1 MPDPVRSSARAC
13 DRFNC
18 ASSYPCSWSIT
29 GMLHVAGI
37 GAMIHITAQMP
48 VLVAIRVGQWKKI
61 CALHEYRLYRVEELT
76 VSCKKSKRDRSF
88 PQEHGFRSVLGAR
101 SCACFATMPL
111 LIFKGLQSGDWANPV
126 FKVETMPS
134 SVGQTNSEEEVPSW
148 PNTVKRAFHRSALT
162 SAFCCAQSTVEKV
175 LNGCGKASRNLLH
188 WHSLEG
194 FSRSITRVHFGF
206 LLIALGKG

>member
-1 MPDPVRSSARAC
+1 
-13 DRFNC
+13 
-18 ASSYPCSWSIT
+18 
-29 GMLHVAGI
+29 MLHLAGI

-61 CALHEYRLYRVEELT
+61 CALHEYRLYRVEKLT

-134 SVGQTNSEEEVPSW
+134 RVGQTNSEEEVPRGRILLSEG
-148 PNTVKRAFHRSALT
+148 T
-162 SAFCCAQSTVEKV
+162 SKVRFNASVRWFRKYCRKNVE
-175 LNGCGKASRNLLH
+175 GCGKATRILLH
-188 WHSLEG
+188 CNSLEG
-194 FSRSITRVHFGF
+194 FSRSSTRVHIGL